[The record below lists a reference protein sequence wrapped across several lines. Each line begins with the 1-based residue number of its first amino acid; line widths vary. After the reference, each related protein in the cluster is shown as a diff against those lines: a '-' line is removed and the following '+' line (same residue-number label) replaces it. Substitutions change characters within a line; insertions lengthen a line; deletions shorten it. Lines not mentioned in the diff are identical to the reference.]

1 MKLHSISTITLL
13 LFSINI
19 SATEVAGVKLEET
32 VTTSNGIKLALN
44 GAGIRYK
51 LFMKIYVGA
60 LYLEKKSDNA
70 SEILNSNQTNRV
82 LMHFIYDGVSKK
94 KITDGWSSGF
104 ESNLDT
110 NSLAAM
116 KPRIDS
122 FNSLFTDIRADD
134 EIILDYIPGT
144 GTHVVIKG
152 KVAGVIEGKEF
163 NKALLQIWLGK
174 SPVTGSL
181 KSALLGKN

>member
-1 MKLHSISTITLL
+1 MKLRSLGIITLL
-13 LFSINI
+13 LFSLDI

-60 LYLEKKSDNA
+60 LYLENKSDNA
-70 SEILNSNQTNRV
+70 REILNSNQANRV

-94 KITDGWSSGF
+94 KITDGWNSGF
-104 ESNLDT
+104 ESNLDANT
-110 NSLAAM
+110 LVAM
-116 KPRIDS
+116 KPRIDN
-122 FNSLFTDIRADD
+122 FNTLFTDTRAHD
-134 EIILDYIPGT
+134 EIILDYVPGS
-144 GTHVVIKG
+144 GTRVVIKG
-152 KVAGVIEGKEF
+152 RVAGVIEGKEF

-174 SPVTGSL
+174 HPVTRSL
-181 KSALLGKN
+181 KDSLLGKN